1 MRRLFACAL
10 LISVLAGGAATGSDQ
25 PFRPRGFHNDSV
37 HRYFPDLNS
46 RFNAVRYGR
55 WRALEIAW
63 TVGINPDL
71 DREFSSY
78 LLTLLGDPPR
88 YPPEPNLVAPRFSRG
103 ARPVFEALA
112 WGQVLEQQLTD
123 ALAAPDAT
131 PELTQQRLARALAAY
146 EREPHA
152 LRDPAPGAGSETAEA
167 PVLVSEAARAAPVS
181 ARILTSGTALF
192 IRSAEALAGTNFGEQ
207 RWRVM
212 DTIALFDRSFA
223 GEFGQTSSP
232 EPEPPEPASQD
243 AASLR
248 PVSYRTSA
256 PVVMEISPVLA
267 DRLDRLSR
275 FRGEVFESLIPG
287 GVSPEARRQR
297 DAGLRELARRYGL
310 SEEGIGEN

>member
-10 LISVLAGGAATGSDQ
+10 LFPLLAGGATAGTDQ
-25 PFRPRGFHNDSV
+25 PFRPRGYHNDSV

-46 RFNAVRYGR
+46 RFNALRYGR
-55 WRALEIAW
+55 WRAMEIAW

-78 LLTLLGDPPR
+78 LLSLLADPPR
-88 YPPEPNLVAPRFSRG
+88 YPPEPNLVAPRFARG

-112 WGQVLEQQLTD
+112 WGQMLEQQLTD

-131 PELTQQRLARALAAY
+131 PELTQQRLGRVLAAY
-146 EREPHA
+146 ERERHA
-152 LRDPAPGAGSETAEA
+152 LRDPDPGGDTGTAAA

-192 IRSAEALAGTNFGEQ
+192 IRSAEALAATNFGEQ

-223 GEFGQTSSP
+223 GEFGQLPAPEDQPAEASP
-232 EPEPPEPASQD
+232 ED
-243 AASLR
+243 AAALR

-256 PVVMEISPVLA
+256 PVVMAISPVLA

-275 FRGEVFESLIPG
+275 FRVEVFEALVPG
-287 GVSPEARRQR
+287 GVSPEARRTR
-297 DAGLRELARRYGL
+297 DDGLRKLCRRYGL
-310 SEEGIGEN
+310 AAEGIGGE

>member
-10 LISVLAGGAATGSDQ
+10 FFQLLAGGAATGTGQ
-25 PFRPRGFHNDSV
+25 PFRPRGYHNDSV

-78 LLTLLGDPPR
+78 LLSLLADPPR
-88 YPPEPNLVAPRFSRG
+88 YPPEPNLVAPRFARG
-103 ARPVFEALA
+103 ARPVFDALA
-112 WGQVLEQQLTD
+112 WGQMLEQQLTD
-123 ALAAPDAT
+123 TLAAPDAT
-131 PELTQQRLARALAAY
+131 AELTGQRLARALAAY
-146 EREPHA
+146 ERERHA
-152 LRDPAPGAGSETAEA
+152 LRDPDPGGESETAGA
-167 PVLVSEAARAAPVS
+167 TVLVSEAARAAPVS

-192 IRSAEALAGTNFGEQ
+192 IRSAEALAGANFGEQ

-212 DTIALFDRSFA
+212 DTIALFDRTFA
-223 GEFGQTSSP
+223 GGFGQMRSP
-232 EPEPPEPASQD
+232 EPAPRESAPED
-243 AASLR
+243 AAALR

-256 PVVMEISPVLA
+256 PAVMAISPVLA

-275 FRGEVFESLIPG
+275 FRAEVFETLVPG
-287 GVSPEARRQR
+287 GVSPDARRQR
-297 DAGLRELARRYGL
+297 DADLRELARRYGL
-310 SEEGIGEN
+310 PEEGIGEE

>member
-1 MRRLFACAL
+1 MRRLLACAL
-10 LISVLAGGAATGSDQ
+10 LLPLLAGGSAAGTEQ

-63 TVGINPDL
+63 TVGITPDL

-78 LLTLLGDPPR
+78 LLSLLGDPPR
-88 YPPEPNLVAPRFSRG
+88 YPPEPNLVAPRFARG
-103 ARPVFEALA
+103 ARPVFKALV
-112 WGQVLEQQLTD
+112 WGQMLEQQLTD
-123 ALAAPDAT
+123 ALASPDAT

-146 EREPHA
+146 QREPSA
-152 LRDPAPGAGSETAEA
+152 LRDPDPGGGGAPAAG
-167 PVLVSEAARAAPVS
+167 PVLVSEAARVAPVS

-192 IRSAEALAGTNFGEQ
+192 IRSAESLAGTNFGEQ

-212 DTIALFDRSFA
+212 DTIALFDRGFA
-223 GEFGQTSSP
+223 GEFGQAPSP
-232 EPEPPEPASQD
+232 APQPPETGSED
-243 AASLR
+243 AAALR

-256 PVVMEISPVLA
+256 PVVVAISPVLA
-267 DRLDRLSR
+267 DQLDRLSR
-275 FRGEVFESLIPG
+275 FRAEVFEALLSG

-297 DAGLRELARRYGL
+297 DTTLRELVRRYGL
-310 SEEGIGEN
+310 AAEGIGEE